1 MRSVDLLPDL
11 ARRWCLAALVLLGA
25 AASSLLPA
33 HGLSAQSFVPKAGSD
48 GPYVYW
54 ESGSSAI
61 VFYSCDGEFQPA
73 RADVGARSLIKGFCG
88 DTGTEYLLDPRVPEV
103 EPATFGD
110 VSQIFAVSDIHGEY
124 DALVRLLVNAGVV
137 DQDLKWSWGDGHL
150 VILGDVFDRGGQV
163 TECLWMIHRLERE
176 ARESGGRVH
185 YLLGNHEAMVLQ
197 GDLRYV
203 NPKYMDGIVGETGI
217 HYDDLFGPAMELGQW
232 LRTKHVVIRINGV
245 LYVHAGMSPE
255 VVTRDLDIKE
265 INTQG
270 REGIDLR
277 SYDFVFRDLPGFIF
291 GSDGPLWYRGYHEAM
306 DTPHATEEDVERIL
320 DHFDATAVV
329 VGHTD
334 IGEIRSL
341 YDGRVFGIDVD
352 VATLGN
358 LQGLLWEEGNFYKV
372 RGDGSREL
380 MKKADEG
387 EGTGS

>member
-1 MRSVDLLPDL
+1 MKHVDLLHGL
-11 ARRWCLAALVLLGA
+11 AKAG
-25 AASSLLPA
+25 
-33 HGLSAQSFVPKAGSD
+33 GLSALVFLPAASLSAQNLIPGPDSD

-54 ESGSSAI
+54 ESESSAI
-61 VFYSCDGEFQPA
+61 VFYSCHGEVLPPQ
-73 RADVGARSLIKGFCG
+73 RATVRGPSLIKGFCG
-88 DTGTEYLLDPRVPEV
+88 DTGTEYLLDPRAPEV
-103 EPATFGD
+103 EHDTFRD
-110 VSQIFAVSDIHGEY
+110 VSRVFAVSDIHGEY
-124 DALVRLLVNAGVV
+124 DALERLLVNAGVV

-163 TECLWMIHRLERE
+163 TECLWLIHRLERE

-185 YLLGNHEAMVLQ
+185 FLLGNHEVMVLQ

-203 NPKYMDGIVGETGI
+203 NPRYLDGIAEQTGI

-232 LRTKHVVIRINGV
+232 LRTKHLAIRLNEI
-245 LYVHAGMSPE
+245 LFVHGGMSPE

-265 INTQG
+265 INAQG

-277 SYDFVFRDLPGFIF
+277 TYDFVFKDLPGFIF
-291 GSDGPLWYRGYHEAM
+291 GSEGPLWYRGYHEAM
-306 DTPHATEEDVERIL
+306 EYPQATQEDVESIL
-320 DHFDATAVV
+320 EHFDATAVV

-341 YDGRVFGIDVD
+341 YDGRGFGIDVD

-380 MKKADEG
+380 MRGGNGG
-387 EGTGS
+387 EGQES